1 MIQEQQ
7 NQQKNAASTG
17 KSCSKGKYNVYFVQ
31 GMIGLDTNTVNH
43 LAPELNPPPPPPHPR
58 QLQWP
63 FGHLKGSLYDT
74 DICRSAPKG

>member
-1 MIQEQQ
+1 MVCEMIQEQQ

-43 LAPELNPPPPPPHPR
+43 LAPELNPPPPPPT
-58 QLQWP
+58 LDN
-63 FGHLKGSLYDT
+63 FNG
-74 DICRSAPKG
+74 RSAI